1 MKKSIFIIAASL
13 LLSCELT
20 DLTETVQKN
29 QEYLRNSRA
38 PVIDVFL
45 NDTSVIG
52 LAEPVDFGEVDSGFA
67 IEFTVV
73 NTGNATLVLVGVSLT
88 DNTVFEIAG
97 PASNSIEPGQN
108 VTFSVTISGSNG
120 SYSDTITIF
129 SNADNSPV
137 EIDISGTVKAPQI
150 G

>member
-120 SYSDTITIF
+120 YYSDTITIF

>member
-1 MKKSIFIIAASL
+1 M
-13 LLSCELT
+13 LSCELT

-108 VTFSVTISGSNG
+108 VTFSVTIRGSNG
-120 SYSDTITIF
+120 YYSDTITIF

>member
-97 PASNSIEPGQN
+97 PASNSIEPG
-108 VTFSVTISGSNG
+108 
-120 SYSDTITIF
+120 
-129 SNADNSPV
+129 
-137 EIDISGTVKAPQI
+137 
-150 G
+150 

>member
-1 MKKSIFIIAASL
+1 
-13 LLSCELT
+13 
-20 DLTETVQKN
+20 
-29 QEYLRNSRA
+29 
-38 PVIDVFL
+38 L

-120 SYSDTITIF
+120 YYSDTITIF